1 VGGTGNSLHQ
11 RNRKEER
18 PGPDVGWSRPFEER
32 SGGFERQRRGGIR
45 RARPRLGRRK
55 HIGLASVETTILRT
69 LLGALPLVEGR
80 TLISC
85 KSQIPFIIPR

>member
-1 VGGTGNSLHQ
+1 VGQTGNLLRH

-55 HIGLASVETTILRT
+55 HIGPSVEAAVLWT
-69 LLGALPLVEGR
+69 LPGALPLVEGAR
-80 TLISC
+80 
-85 KSQIPFIIPR
+85 